1 MNYFKIA
8 TLIISSKTQELI
20 RLGKLASAVALVAVL
35 MLTAAC
41 VRPGPRA
48 ADPNANFSDPTKPD
62 ANQSAAT
69 FYNEEVTG
77 NSIVTQNLKG
87 FSIPTEKLFSFRTCV
102 FDKRLRESIKGH
114 QFVIKGGEKEIE
126 VRSEE
131 SGCLNWSEPI
141 SFNGTQN
148 AKYIPLKRTI
158 IAKGMHSGARD
169 LAICI
174 NPWNYDGSEA
184 VRDCARRP
192 VPVEMLVPIAAA
204 PSYLRGE
211 EQGGDQL
218 KRYLWVDDLRM
229 NSIHNPGGVDGSIID
244 FSISIGPKVL
254 TRNIRGDEEAIAL
267 KDGIFSVQLWIVA
280 KTGIGR
286 CMVIAKSDP
295 SMELAMVGGRLR
307 EELKMKVRYLISYG
321 QLELVGAIRP
331 KNGPESILPYDG
343 VWTLGDHT
351 GLLGMKFGFER
362 PPAYKNAPGE
372 FSAKKYVEGCIDV
385 SEGVKESDVM
395 DLIGTHAKRSVPAAL
410 NMGTPDSV
418 FAGGGLK
425 VTPAAGGKVEIE
437 APRSLLKSEKSAAV
451 QKVQVDQDL
460 MRDECPDATDLPR
473 LFPQDHAKRPIIP
486 GPDLLTCVNKSLQ
499 SGVYKVEQF
508 EFSPVDV
515 RPEPIMDPVD
525 SETTIDRKM
534 KYRVITRVTNPLA
547 QNQPVR
553 DMEFTVETQDGTS
566 RQVRTNHLG
575 ELIFNDTIYHV
586 YYEPERFYLKTVKI
600 SHPSGFSKRLAI
612 VLVPWDNNGFQ
623 FARDIRGLSK
633 QTIAQM
639 NLVPR
644 PPSQLL
650 LTNFNWGT
658 IGFRYQVDNYLSLK
672 VYKQFMLTLDPRV
685 LRYSSFTHGRMQNEP
700 LRDGLYLM
708 KVALQ
713 KDYQPIGLE
722 PQEFISGI
730 RTLVAVRAGRINV
743 PVEVMFRDFRVVKLR
758 TNLLIELAT
767 VDERKLPI
775 EIREAAFNLR
785 REFENKSAKA
795 EDIQE
800 LEKDFYNIVKEKTK
814 VKMDS
819 LDAYIAKSSGLAERT
834 FVGVVVPYSNGFS
847 AALRPSDELL
857 EVSCPTGN
865 TVDCDEIKSND
876 VIPPSER
883 SERAKLFGDIKH
895 LYRMSV
901 SRLLDR
907 MQVLERKYVSE
918 MTEKTKMSK
927 ILKMGNLEYLAFTNE
942 AAFMQQSLKADPELS
957 KNNQVLPMGG
967 GFQRFANQYTNFDPQ
982 EKFNQRELVEAYNRL
997 VWPDYGTRTA
1007 MTAPV
1012 SPRVKASA
1020 KAELES
1026 LSGALF
1032 DIGLLKG
1039 DQAARLCVFLAENL
1053 IMRHDPDAMKGL
1065 SFTEKA
1071 QARMR
1076 LNEFNR
1082 QCLLSSLSGS
1092 SLQLERKLRVF
1103 RLVDAERG
1111 GGNLMSLNVGASTSY
1126 GRSEGW
1132 SFGYSLSP
1140 LKPLTGALDAAAV
1153 VTGPIGL
1160 VAGGAAKFIDISG
1173 VGINMSTS
1181 KSGDISDGASVSGG
1195 ANLAVELRRMDLT
1208 MAGYERCA
1216 VVRLSPHLARSFAA
1230 YAGSYLKNA
1239 GIQDFNNHTSRG
1251 LMVCEGFERK
1261 EPFKFEER
1269 YYQFSQMIG
1278 DEILNDPTALENQP
1292 FNFGLRG
1299 RSDYVRLV
1307 RTIEARP
1314 ASIFKLPDHISVGEL
1329 PISRLMSVFGEAT
1342 PTYPGLISLEPQ
1354 ILSRLKPVMSA
1365 KDLDQPAKK

>member
-1 MNYFKIA
+1 MNYSKSSMFILSSKA
-8 TLIISSKTQELI
+8 LGVLKLGTLILT
-20 RLGKLASAVALVAVL
+20 VALF
-35 MLTAAC
+35 TTAC
-41 VRPGPRA
+41 VKPGPRA

-62 ANQSAAT
+62 AQQSAAT

-77 NSIVTQNLKG
+77 NAIVTQNMAG

-102 FDKRLRESIKGH
+102 FDKRLRETIKGH
-114 QFVIKGGEKEIE
+114 LFIIKGGEKDIE

-141 SFNGTQN
+141 AFNGTQN

-158 IAKGMHSGARD
+158 VGKGMHTGARD
-169 LAICI
+169 LSICI
-174 NPWNYDGSEA
+174 NPWNYDGSES

-192 VPVEMLVPIAAA
+192 VPAEMLVATAAA
-204 PSYLRGE
+204 TSYLKGE
-211 EQGGDQL
+211 EKSGEQL

-229 NSIHNPGGVDGSIID
+229 NSIHNPGGADGSIID
-244 FSISIGPKVL
+244 FSISVGPKVL
-254 TRNIRGDEEAIAL
+254 TRNLRGDEEALPL

-280 KTGIGR
+280 KTGIQNNR

-331 KNGPESILPYDG
+331 KNGPETILPYDG

-372 FSAKKYVEGCIDV
+372 FSAKKYVENCIDV
-385 SEGVKESDVM
+385 SEGVQESDAVN
-395 DLIGTHAKRSVPAAL
+395 LIGAQAKRSVPAAISL
-410 NMGTPDSV
+410 GTPDTV

-425 VTPAAGGKVEIE
+425 VRPIGGGKVEIE
-437 APRSLLKSEKSAAV
+437 TPRSLLKSAQAGSV

-460 MRDECPDATDLPR
+460 MKDECPDARDLPR
-473 LFPQDHAKRPIIP
+473 LFPQDHAKRPIVP
-486 GPDLLTCVNKSLQ
+486 GPDILTCVNKNLPG
-499 SGVYKVEQF
+499 GVYKVEQF

-553 DMEFTVETQDGTS
+553 DMEFTVETQDGAA

-586 YYEPERFYLKTVKI
+586 YYEPERFYLKTIKI

-644 PPSQLL
+644 PPSQML
-650 LTNFNWGT
+650 LTTFNWGT

-672 VYKQFMLTLDPRV
+672 VYKQFMLTLDPRA
-685 LRYSSFTHGRMQNEP
+685 LRYSSFTHGRMMNEP

-713 KDYQPIGLE
+713 KDYQPLGDE
-722 PQEFISGI
+722 PKEFITGI

-743 PVEVMFRDFRVVKLR
+743 PVEMMFRDFRVVKLR

-785 REFENKSAKA
+785 REAENKNAKP
-795 EDIQE
+795 EDIQA
-800 LEKDFYNIVKEKTK
+800 LESDFYNLVKDKTK
-814 VKMDS
+814 VKMES
-819 LDAYIAKSSGLAERT
+819 LDTYVAKTSGLTDRT

-847 AALRPSDELL
+847 AALRPTDELL

-883 SERAKLFGDIKH
+883 SERAKLFGDLKH

-901 SRLLDR
+901 TRLLER
-907 MQVLERKYVSE
+907 MQALERKYVSE
-918 MTEKTKMSK
+918 MSEKTKMSK
-927 ILKMGNLEYLAFTNE
+927 LLKMGNLEYLAFTNE
-942 AAFMQQSLKADPELS
+942 TAFLQQSLKADPELA
-957 KNNQVLPMGG
+957 KNNQVLPMGSS
-967 GFQRFANQYTNFDPQ
+967 FQKFAQAYVNFDPQ
-982 EKFNQRELVEAYNRL
+982 EKFDQRELVDAYRKMI
-997 VWPDYGTRTA
+997 WPDYGTRSV
-1007 MTAPV
+1007 MSRPAPREKV
-1012 SPRVKASA
+1012 SPKTD
-1020 KAELES
+1020 LEA
-1026 LSGALF
+1026 LTAALF
-1032 DIGLLKG
+1032 DSGQVNR
-1039 DQAARLCVFLAENL
+1039 DQAVRLCVFLAENIIL
-1053 IMRHDPDAMKGL
+1053 RHNAEAMKTL
-1065 SFTEKA
+1065 SFSQKA
-1071 QARMR
+1071 QVRSR
-1076 LNEFNR
+1076 LNELNR
-1082 QCLLSSLSGS
+1082 QCLLGSLQGTAV
-1092 SLQLERKLRVF
+1092 QLERKLRVF
-1103 RLVDAERG
+1103 RLQDAERG
-1111 GGNLMSLNVGASTSY
+1111 GGNLMNLSVGANTSF

-1132 SFGYSLSP
+1132 SFGYSLNP
-1140 LKPLTGALDAAAV
+1140 IKPLTGALDAAAA
-1153 VTGPIGL
+1153 VTGPVGL
-1160 VAGGAAKFIDISG
+1160 VAGAASKFIDSSG
-1173 VGINMSTS
+1173 IGINMSTS

-1195 ANLAVELRRMDLT
+1195 ASLAVELRRMDLT
-1208 MAGYERCA
+1208 MGGYERCS
-1216 VVRLSPHLARSFAA
+1216 VVRLSPQLARSFA
-1230 YAGSYLKNA
+1230 SHFSHFLKSA
-1239 GIQDFNNHTSRG
+1239 GIQDVNTHTSRG
-1251 LMVCEGFERK
+1251 LMICEGFERK
-1261 EPFKFEER
+1261 EPFKIEER
-1269 YYQFSQMIG
+1269 YYQFSQMLG

-1299 RSDYVRLV
+1299 RSDYVRMV

-1314 ASIFKLPDHISVGEL
+1314 TSIFKLPEHISVGEL
-1329 PISRLMSVFGEAT
+1329 PIDRLMSVFGEAT
-1342 PTYPGLISLEPQ
+1342 PTYPGLINLEPKMA
-1354 ILSRLKPVMSA
+1354 SRIKPVTST
-1365 KDLDQPAKK
+1365 KELEQSSQK